1 MPTLREALDALPLR
15 SAVYRLG
22 NSWLYTTDDIHAA
35 RHEGARLA
43 LERAIAAV
51 EAMHNHCA
59 DMGESVGLYRCQ
71 NALRAQLK
79 ELNQ

>member
-43 LERAIAAV
+43 LERAIALLASIDNY
-51 EAMHNHCA
+51 ANPMTANDAA
-59 DMGESVGLYRCQ
+59 D
-71 NALRAQLK
+71 ALRAQLK